1 MIKVACESWGQSVRE
16 LQDLA
21 LHAPHPRTRE
31 RFLALFLM
39 VSEGICAREVARRTG
54 RVEETV
60 QDWVHLYNEQGPE
73 ALTYRR
79 SGGRRP
85 FAQLKK
91 RNSLSTA

>member
-1 MIKVACESWGQSVRE
+1 MIKVECETWEQSVRE
-16 LQDLA
+16 LQELA

-60 QDWVHLYNEQGPE
+60 QDWVHKYNAQGPE

-85 FAQLKK
+85 FALQNKPPG
-91 RNSLSTA
+91 SSTS